1 MEEKPAGRL
10 YRSKDNRVIAGVC
23 GGLGEYFA
31 IDPVVWRLVF
41 VLATFFGGS
50 GLLAYI
56 VMAII
61 IPEAGPGYGRPR
73 ETVRRNLSDI
83 GQAARDF
90 GAEFSGRA
98 SVEMNELEVERRD
111 RRRQAG
117 GIILVVLGLMFLAT
131 NLNLFFWLRF
141 DYLWPVLLIA
151 LGIAIMV
158 GWGRR

>member
-1 MEEKPAGRL
+1 MEEKPGRL

-41 VLATFFGGS
+41 VLAAFFGGS

-56 VMAII
+56 VLAII
-61 IPEAGPGYGRPR
+61 VPEASAGYGRAR
-73 ETVRRNLSDI
+73 ETIRQNLDDL
-83 GQAARDF
+83 GRTAREF
-90 GAEFSGRA
+90 GDELSGRV
-98 SVEMNELEVERRD
+98 SVETSESEVERRN

-117 GIILVVLGLMFLAT
+117 GIILVVLGLMFMAS

-141 DYLWPVLLIA
+141 DYVWPLLLIA